1 VLSMEFQMKGKKV
14 EKSNSAPE
22 IQTNLIQWQNSQMFY
37 VSKRLLMKTVK
48 TDDPLFPTNR

>member
-1 VLSMEFQMKGKKV
+1 MKGKKV